1 MAMRRSLARL
11 STQSAAPHV
20 VGVGLGNMGAPL
32 TGRIAAKFP
41 TAVYDL
47 NAATVAKHSEQ
58 WGSTVIDGVET
69 LHTLTTTADV
79 IVTCLPNTN
88 LTRVTLDTLR
98 PALRE
103 GTVWLDATSG
113 RGEDAAA
120 LADELLE
127 GYGVRYLDCAVSGG
141 PRGAEKGI
149 LAALVGGDKP
159 TFERVVDVRR
169 CFCFDLNLS
178 PRRISDAHVLQRH
191 SLLSLYRS
199 IAVRSS
205 Q

>member
-1 MAMRRSLARL
+1 MAAAILSIRSHRCRLLCPHCCDSCRSHPARIG
-11 STQSAAPHV
+11 SNDAACLGAATPGRSHLCQV
-20 VGVGLGNMGAPL
+20 NAKISRQPRVIGVGLGNMGAPL

-47 NAATVAKHSEQ
+47 NAAAVAKHNEQ
-58 WGSTVIDGVET
+58 LGSTGIDGVDT
-69 LHTLTTTADV
+69 LHTLTATADV

-120 LADELLE
+120 LAEELL
-127 GYGVRYLDCAVSGG
+127 
-141 PRGAEKGI
+141 
-149 LAALVGGDKP
+149 
-159 TFERVVDVRR
+159 
-169 CFCFDLNLS
+169 
-178 PRRISDAHVLQRH
+178 
-191 SLLSLYRS
+191 
-199 IAVRSS
+199 
-205 Q
+205 